1 VRSKRSPM
9 LPDVPTLQELGIAMP
24 DAAPFY
30 GVVGPAGTPPAVVAK
45 LNDTLVRALRQP
57 ALAAKLADMG
67 FDIVGGSPDDY
78 GRKIRSE
85 IELWRRIVKDNQ
97 IKVE

>member
-1 VRSKRSPM
+1 M
-9 LPDVPTLQELGIAMP
+9 LPDVPTLLELGIAMP

-30 GVVGPAGTPPAVVAK
+30 GVVGPAGMPPAVVAK

-57 ALAAKLADMG
+57 ALSAKLADMG

-85 IELWRRIVKDNQ
+85 IELWSRIVKDNQ

>member
-1 VRSKRSPM
+1 MSSDTSRPSGSATSNAASGLQLGSRISGFVASDFVVR
-9 LPDVPTLQELGIAMP
+9 
-24 DAAPFY
+24 
-30 GVVGPAGTPPAVVAK
+30 AGTGIVSLKGTYTGASTFMGVQFRP
-45 LNDTLVRALRQP
+45 
-57 ALAAKLADMG
+57 G

-85 IELWRRIVKDNQ
+85 IELWSRIVKDNQ

>member
-1 VRSKRSPM
+1 M
-9 LPDVPTLQELGIAMP
+9 LPDVPTLQELGMNMP

-30 GVVGPAGTPPAVVAK
+30 GVLGPAGMPPAVVSK

-67 FDIVGGSPDDY
+67 FDIVGGSADDY

-85 IELWRRIVKDNQ
+85 IELWSRIVKDNQ
-97 IKVE
+97 IKVD